1 MNIYNIIKKPV
12 VTEKSTS
19 EANKAV
25 FRVVIAATKPQI
37 SLAVETMFGVKVKSV
52 NTCIMSSKPKRFGKN
67 SGRRSA
73 WKKAIVTLQP
83 GHQIEIAPGA
93 DLATDQVSSES

>member
-1 MNIYNIIKKPV
+1 MSIYNIIKKPV

-19 EANKAV
+19 ASNKAV
-25 FRVVIAATKPQI
+25 FRVATAATKPEI
-37 SLAVETMFGVKVKSV
+37 SLAVETLFGVKVASV
-52 NTCIMSSKPKRFGKN
+52 NTCIMASKPKRFGKN
-67 SGRRSA
+67 TGRRSA

-93 DLATDQVSSES
+93 QLETDQVSSES